1 MLRWRRVMVLAA
13 VNAALFMLS
22 GLTVQSS
29 RKSGT
34 VSDVLWMDFLLGVL
48 LLAVL
53 VVATAVRSA
62 FALRR

>member
-1 MLRWRRVMVLAA
+1 MVLAA

-22 GLTVQSS
+22 GLTVHSS
-29 RKSGT
+29 RHSGT

>member
-1 MLRWRRVMVLAA
+1 MVLAA

-29 RKSGT
+29 RHSGT

>member
-1 MLRWRRVMVLAA
+1 MGLAA

-22 GLTVQSS
+22 GLTAHSS
-29 RKSGT
+29 RHSGT

>member
-29 RKSGT
+29 RNSGT